1 MKLTVEMVGASATC
15 KKQDP
20 DWITYAYNASQGNVM
35 LTGPVLVEVQPT
47 AHDKREG
54 GPMDRVWSV
63 TAEVLQGFVSS
74 GLLRHLDDVCEVRF
88 KRTMLTG
95 QTGLSVTLTDA
106 LEPF

>member
-1 MKLTVEMVGASATC
+1 MKLVVEILGASATC

-20 DWITYAYNASQGNVM
+20 DWVTYAYNSSQGNQM

-54 GPMDRVWSV
+54 GPMPRVWAV
-63 TAEVLQGFVSS
+63 TAEVLEGFVSS

-88 KRTMLTG
+88 RRTLLTG
-95 QTGLSVTLTDA
+95 QTGA
-106 LEPF
+106 